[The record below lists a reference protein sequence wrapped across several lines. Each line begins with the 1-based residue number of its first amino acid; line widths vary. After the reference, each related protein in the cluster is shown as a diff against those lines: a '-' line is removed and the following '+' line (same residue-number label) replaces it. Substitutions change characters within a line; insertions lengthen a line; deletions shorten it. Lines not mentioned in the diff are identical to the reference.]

1 MYVTLT
7 HVCVKPEH
15 VESFIVAT
23 RLYHATAIN
32 DTGTL
37 RLDLLQDAEAPEN
50 FVLYRD
56 YASAEDARAHK
67 DTEHHREWHDTVTE
81 MMAEPRQSD
90 SYNAIC
96 Q

>member
-56 YASAEDARAHK
+56 YGRIR
-67 DTEHHREWHDTVTE
+67 TCTQR
-81 MMAEPRQSD
+81 
-90 SYNAIC
+90 Y
-96 Q
+96 